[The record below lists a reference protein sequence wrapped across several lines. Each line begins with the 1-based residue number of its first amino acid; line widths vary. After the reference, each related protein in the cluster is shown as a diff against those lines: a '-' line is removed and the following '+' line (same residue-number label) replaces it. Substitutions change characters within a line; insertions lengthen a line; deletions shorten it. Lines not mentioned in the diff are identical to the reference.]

1 MKVGAH
7 PLAGFDTLSK
17 HHHSLATT
25 IVENPKG
32 PQMNRRSFRGFFP
45 YDVFPDS
52 RSHLTP
58 TKTPLRWLRC
68 ALRVSHPLNAL
79 LPSRPPKLISSW
91 SRPWGFPFRGK
102 TRIRSRTFSS
112 NAAAIMTFRP
122 TLNDPRLRASPYVRW
137 TVPTLRCRLQ
147 GVTPRTLFQLAR
159 QGLADNPSG
168 SLSWGFLPRGIK
180 RIARRNPY

>member
-1 MKVGAH
+1 MKAGAH

-17 HHHSLATT
+17 HHHSFATT
-25 IVENPKG
+25 VDQKPESFGTNH
-32 PQMNRRSFRGFFP
+32 RSFRGFFP
-45 YDVFPDS
+45 YDVFPAS
-52 RSHLTP
+52 RSHLPP

-91 SRPWGFPFRGK
+91 SRPWGFPYRDMTK
-102 TRIRSRTFSS
+102 TRSRTPSS
-112 NAAAIMTFRP
+112 SAAAFLTFHA
-122 TLNDPRLRASPYVRW
+122 TLNDPRLRASPYVQW

-147 GVTPRTLFQLAR
+147 GLTPRTLFQLAR

-168 SLSWGFLPRGIK
+168 SLSWGFLPRGMK
-180 RIARRNPY
+180 RVASGDS